1 MKSGTPIESL
11 TKAIEHSGLTDPYS
25 YSVTM
30 FEQTWASTALGFGGI
45 GGQALTGAYTV
56 IIDNLYTAEYSV
68 YFGGRFAYKVDNPNK
83 TFFEDIANQ
92 DMSQVLGHKKRYA
105 RITKESE

>member
-30 FEQTWASTALGFGGI
+30 FEQTWGSTALGFGGV

-56 IIDNLYTAEYSV
+56 IIDNQYTTEYSV
-68 YFGGRFAYKVDNPNK
+68 YFGGRFAYKVENPNRV
-83 TFFEDIANQ
+83 FFEDMFNQ

-105 RITKESE
+105 RESQGK